1 MSRRNSRIKVD
12 NYHSEA
18 ARTRT
23 WCASTV
29 VHPDSPKCGKRICRK
44 TTITSKGEYQQRTYE
59 WDSIRCLPARLHT
72 CFYYNKGHHDPGW
85 QNRKD

>member
-1 MSRRNSRIKVD
+1 MSRRNSRIRVN

-18 ARTRT
+18 ARTRH
-23 WCASTV
+23 WCRRPPGSQM
-29 VHPDSPKCGKRICRK
+29 PECGKRICSK

-72 CFYYNKGHHDPGW
+72 CYFYNKGHHDPGW
-85 QNRKD
+85 QNRED